1 MITILGTIFATLTG
15 IRAYKIKNKADL
27 GNLIG
32 FGLLFSLTICLGIIS
47 GISDEISFFE
57 LEHKFVMGLVGILA
71 PMDIAYRFCEAKEEH
86 DYEFVAWYG
95 GIFVVL
101 LLLLCIFSP
110 LAFSTLLYACAIIA
124 TWIIVGISFLFS
136 LA

>member
-1 MITILGTIFATLTG
+1 MIITIISTIFATLTG
-15 IRAYKIKNKADL
+15 IRAYKIKNKAYL

-32 FGLLFSLTICLGIIS
+32 FGLLFSLTILLGIIS
-47 GISDEISFFE
+47 GINDEINFAI
-57 LEHKFVMGLVGILA
+57 EHKFVMGLVGILA
-71 PMDIAYRFCEAKEEH
+71 PIDIAYRFCEAKEEH

-110 LAFSTLLYACAIIA
+110 LAFSTLLYACAIAATLLIA
-124 TWIIVGISFLFS
+124 GIVYLFMQ
-136 LA
+136 A

>member
-1 MITILGTIFATLTG
+1 MIITIIGTIFATLTG
-15 IRAYKIKNKADL
+15 ISAYKIKNKADL

-32 FGLLFSLTICLGIIS
+32 FGFLFSLTILLGIIS
-47 GISDEISFFE
+47 GINDDINFAI
-57 LEHKFVMGLVGILA
+57 EHKFVMGLVGILA
-71 PMDIAYRFCEAKEEH
+71 PIDIAYRLCEAKEEH

>member
-1 MITILGTIFATLTG
+1 MITIIGTIFATLTG

-32 FGLLFSLTICLGIIS
+32 FGLLFSLTICLGIVS

-71 PMDIAYRFCEAKEEH
+71 PMDLAYRFCEAKEDH

-95 GIFVVL
+95 SIFVAFL
-101 LLLLCIFSP
+101 LILCAFSP
-110 LAFSTLLYACAIIA
+110 LAYATLLYACALAA
-124 TWIIVGISFLFS
+124 TWLILGIFLLFTQN
-136 LA
+136 

>member
-1 MITILGTIFATLTG
+1 MIITIIGTIFATLTG
-15 IRAYKIKNKADL
+15 IRAYKIKNKAYL

-32 FGLLFSLTICLGIIS
+32 FGLLFSLTILLGIIS
-47 GISDEISFFE
+47 GINDEINFAI
-57 LEHKFVMGLVGILA
+57 EHKFVMGLVGILA
-71 PMDIAYRFCEAKEEH
+71 PIDIAYRFCEAKEEH

-101 LLLLCIFSP
+101 LLLCIFSP
-110 LAFSTLLYACAIIA
+110 LAYSTLLYACAIIA
-124 TWIIVGISFLFS
+124 TWIIIGIIYLFT

>member
-71 PMDIAYRFCEAKEEH
+71 PIDIAYRFCEAKEEH
-86 DYEFVAWYG
+86 SYEFVAWYG

-101 LLLLCIFSP
+101 LFILCIFSP
-110 LAFSTLLYACAIIA
+110 LAFSTVLYACAIAATLLIA
-124 TWIIVGISFLFS
+124 GIIYLF
-136 LA
+136 AQA

>member
-71 PMDIAYRFCEAKEEH
+71 PMDIAYRFCEAKKEH

-95 GIFVVL
+95 GIFVARL
-101 LLLLCIFSP
+101 FILCIFSP
-110 LAFSTLLYACAIIA
+110 LAFSTVLYACAIAA
-124 TWIIVGISFLFS
+124 TLLFLGIFLLFS
-136 LA
+136 QN

>member
-1 MITILGTIFATLTG
+1 MIITIIGTIFATLTG

-32 FGLLFSLTICLGIIS
+32 FGLLFSLTILLGIIS
-47 GISDEISFFE
+47 GINDEINFAI
-57 LEHKFVMGLVGILA
+57 EHKFVMGLVGILA
-71 PMDIAYRFCEAKEEH
+71 PIDIAYRFCEAKEEH

-101 LLLLCIFSP
+101 LLLCIFSP
-110 LAFSTLLYACAIIA
+110 LAFSTVLYACAIAATLLIA
-124 TWIIVGISFLFS
+124 GIVYLFVQ
-136 LA
+136 A